1 MNKILLLLLVLIG
14 CAPNV
19 ADFQDAKL
27 EGKGNY
33 KITPG
38 YTRLGQSNSISVQYA
53 YGMSNKSDLRLRYE
67 YTTGGVH
74 TYALGI
80 KTELE
85 KDKLALYLP
94 LHVAMM
100 GQLESTHTYFFPTLL
115 TTTSLGDFVDLNISF
130 KYYIQLEQVVLG
142 MGIDEE
148 IDGYGFDA
156 NFLVF
161 NFGLG
166 FLNRNDQVL
175 RPEIGFI
182 IAGGGAFPHFS
193 FGLSL

>member
-1 MNKILLLLLVLIG
+1 MLILLVG
-14 CAPNV
+14 CATNV

-38 YTRLGQSNSISVQYA
+38 YTQLGKLSSVSVQYA
-53 YGMSNKSDLRLRYE
+53 YGMSNKFDLRLRYD
-67 YTTGGVH
+67 YTMSGLH
-74 TYALGI
+74 TYGLGI
-80 KTELE
+80 KTELM
-85 KDKLALYLP
+85 KDSFALYLP
-94 LHVAMM
+94 IHISMNYE
-100 GQLESTHTYFFPTLL
+100 LESGNTYFFPTFLS
-115 TTTSLGDFVDLNISF
+115 TTPLSSSVDLNISF
-130 KYYIQLEQVVLG
+130 KYYMQLQQTILG
-142 MGIDEE
+142 MNINEE
-148 IDGYGFDA
+148 IDGYGFDT

-166 FLNRNDQVL
+166 FQNRDELVF

-182 IAGGGAFPHFS
+182 IAGGGAFPHFG